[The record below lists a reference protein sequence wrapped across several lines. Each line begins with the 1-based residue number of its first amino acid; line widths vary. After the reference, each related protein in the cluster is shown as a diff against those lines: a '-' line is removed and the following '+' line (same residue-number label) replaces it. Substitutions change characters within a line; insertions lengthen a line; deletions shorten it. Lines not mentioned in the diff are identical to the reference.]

1 MSADFLNLA
10 AMEVLQRYS
19 RLLWS
24 GSPRPLGNHGGFSGA
39 RLWHIDGPTGPLCL
53 RAWPAGFSPERL
65 LFIQL
70 GMNCAR
76 NAGLAFVPRT
86 FAPLQR
92 TFRNE
97 YAGRLWEL
105 QEWLPGE
112 ADYHRR
118 PSPAKLRAAC
128 AALAQLHACWPSSDR
143 FDAGPYPAVRRRL
156 EAVRE
161 WRELVRS
168 GWRPLAQA
176 AADDPAR
183 LAAEQAQQ
191 ILPSRID
198 AIPDL
203 LKRWN
208 TRIWPLQP
216 CLCDVWHDHV
226 LFDGDHL
233 TGIVDYGAMKID
245 HPAVDVARLLGSLV
259 EDDPEGWATGLAAY
273 RGVRPFTAEEEEL
286 ARALD
291 LSGTVVGASAWLRWL
306 YHDGKGFAD
315 RVAAARR
322 LEVLV
327 KRIERWR

>member
-1 MSADFLNLA
+1 MSADFLNSA
-10 AMEVLQRYS
+10 AMEVLQHYS
-19 RLLWS
+19 RLLWT

-39 RLWHIDGPTGPLCL
+39 RLWRLDGPAGSLCL
-53 RAWPAGFSPERL
+53 RAWPAGFPPERL
-65 LFIQL
+65 LFIHL
-70 GMNCAR
+70 CMTCAR
-76 NAGLAFVPRT
+76 DAGLPFVPRT
-86 FAPLQR
+86 LLSLHR
-92 TFRNE
+92 TLWIE
-97 YAGRLWEL
+97 YRGRLWEL

-118 PSPAKLRAAC
+118 PSSAKLRAAC
-128 AALAQLHACWPSSDR
+128 AALARLHVCWPPSAR
-143 FDAGPYPAVRRRL
+143 FDAGPCPAVRRRL
-156 EAVRE
+156 EAVSE

-168 GWRPLAQA
+168 GWQPLAQA
-176 AADDPAR
+176 APNDPAR
-183 LAAEQAQQ
+183 PAAERAWCA
-191 ILPSRID
+191 LAGRID

-203 LKRWN
+203 LNRWN

-226 LFDGDHL
+226 LFDGDRV

-259 EDDPEGWATGLAAY
+259 EDDSVGWATGLAAY
-273 RGVRPFTAEEEEL
+273 REIRPFTAEDEEL

-291 LSGTVVGASAWLRWL
+291 VAGTKLGASVWLRWL
-306 YHDGKGFAD
+306 YHDGKEFAD

-327 KRIERWR
+327 KRIEKWY